1 MPAAGFLCQFRQSAA
16 PLRAPGLPAGNPVT
30 TMKRMAT
37 PTLDKI
43 GIAIV
48 GCGMISEFQT
58 KAIGALPDARVAGYF
73 DTVPEMA
80 RKRAAEFG
88 GRAYAT
94 VDEMLADGQVQA
106 VSICT
111 PSGTHMDPA
120 VKAAR
125 AGKHV
130 MVEKPME
137 VTLERVDAIIQA
149 CREAGVTLGAI
160 FPRRFQDS
168 SRILK
173 DAVERGRFGR
183 IVLGDVYIKWYR
195 TQEYYDKGGW
205 RGTWKMDGGGA
216 LMNQGIHGIDLLQ
229 WLLGGIRDVSAFT
242 ATLAHERIEV
252 EDTAVATVRF
262 ANGAL
267 GAIEG
272 TTASWPGTK
281 IRIEIGGS
289 KGSVVMEDETILA
302 WQFQDEESADGEI
315 RRKYGPRED
324 VSGGGAGDPR
334 AISFEGHRLQ
344 FEDFVRAIRTGGRPY
359 CSGEDARA
367 AVAIITSIY
376 RSAREGRPVRVE

>member
-1 MPAAGFLCQFRQSAA
+1 M
-16 PLRAPGLPAGNPVT
+16 
-30 TMKRMAT
+30 MRMAT
-37 PTLDKI
+37 PTTDKT
-43 GIAIV
+43 GIAII
-48 GCGMISEFQT
+48 GCGMISEFQA
-58 KAIGALPDARVAGYF
+58 KAIGALPDAYVAGFF

-88 GRAYAT
+88 GRAFAT
-94 VDEMLADGQVQA
+94 LNELAADPQVHA

-120 VKAAR
+120 VQAAR

-130 MVEKPME
+130 MVEKPIE
-137 VTLERVDAIIQA
+137 ITIERVDAIIRA

-160 FPRRFQDS
+160 FPRRFQES
-168 SRILK
+168 SRALK
-173 DAVERGRFGR
+173 DAIDRGRFGR

-205 RGTWKMDGGGA
+205 RGTWKIDGGGA

-229 WLLGGIRDVSAFT
+229 WLMGGIQEVRAFT

-262 ANGAL
+262 TNGAL
-267 GAIEG
+267 GAVEG
-272 TTASWPGTK
+272 TTGSWPGTK

-289 KGSVVMEDETILA
+289 KGSVIMEDETILT
-302 WQFQDEESADGEI
+302 WSFQDEEPADEEI
-315 RRKYGPRED
+315 RSKYGPREN

-344 FEDFVRAIRTGGRPY
+344 FEDFVRAIRTGSRPY
-359 CSGEDARA
+359 CGGEDARA
-367 AVAIITSIY
+367 AVAVITSIY
-376 RSAREGRPVRVE
+376 RAAREGRPVRVE